1 MPKIDGMDYGILD
14 FLKLIGALGLFIFG
28 MKVMSEG
35 IQRVAG
41 SKLRQILS
49 AMTSNR
55 FTGVMTGFATTAIVQ
70 SSSATTVM
78 VVSFV
83 NAGLLKLRESIS
95 VIMGANIGTTVTA
108 WLIAIFAFGKFK
120 IAAFAFPIIAIA
132 FPLLFVKKSNLKD
145 LAEVLIGFAILFM
158 GLEALKDA
166 VPDLEGNSE
175 VLAFL
180 KEWTEMGFIS
190 TILFVLVGTII
201 TLVVQSSS
209 AAMALT
215 LTLLSKDIVTL
226 EVASAMVL
234 GENIGTTITAN
245 LAAMIGNVHA
255 KRAARAH
262 FIFNVFGVVWM
273 VIVFQPFLGFIEYI
287 YEPFS
292 AWVTG
297 INPDLGKGENEMML
311 SLFHTSF
318 NIINTLLLVWFVGFI
333 AKTVERLVK
342 SKGDDDEF
350 SLDYIGGGLMGTVE
364 LSLLEAYKEVAKF
377 GTITAKMNGMVE
389 TLLQTTEPKVRQPIL
404 DQVTK
409 YEDMTDNFELEITKY
424 LTDLSSEEMSGK
436 TSKRVR
442 NLLSI
447 TDDLEKVGDLFYQ
460 ITMNLESKFQRK
472 VYFVPKQRQNLQE
485 MFGLVEEALV
495 VMKNN
500 LASPADD
507 IDLTEATNIE
517 NKINE
522 FRNNLRESH
531 LKAVEKSTYS
541 VESGMVYND
550 VFIAL
555 EKIGDHIY
563 AVSQAVKGKV

>member
-1 MPKIDGMDYGILD
+1 MEFGVLD
-14 FLKLIGALGLFIFG
+14 VLKLIGALGLFIFG

-55 FTGVMTGFATTAIVQ
+55 FAGVMTGFATTAVVQ

-83 NAGLLKLRESIS
+83 NAGLLKLRESIG

-120 IAAFAFPIIAIA
+120 IAAFALPIIAIA
-132 FPLLFVKKSNLKD
+132 FPLLFIRRENLKNI
-145 LAEVLIGFAILFM
+145 AEVLIGFALLFM
-158 GLEALKDA
+158 GLEALKDS
-166 VPDLEGNSE
+166 VPDLGSHPEA
-175 VLAFL
+175 LAFL
-180 KEWTEMGFIS
+180 AEWTNMGFA
-190 TILFVLVGTII
+190 TTVLFVIVGTIV

-215 LTLLSKDIVTL
+215 LTLLSKDIITL
-226 EVASAMVL
+226 DIAAAMVL

-245 LAAMIGNVHA
+245 LAAMIANVHA

-262 FIFNVFGVVWM
+262 LIFNVFGVIWM
-273 VIVFQPFLGFIEYI
+273 LIVFKPFLGFIMEL

-292 AWVTG
+292 HWING
-297 INPDLGKGENEMML
+297 MNPDLGKGESEIML

-318 NIINTLLLVWFVGFI
+318 NILNTLLLVWFVNTI
-333 AKTVERLVK
+333 ANIVIKLVP
-342 SKGDDDEF
+342 SKGDDDLF
-350 SLDYIGGGLMGTVE
+350 SLDYIGSGIMGTPE
-364 LSLLEAYKEVAKF
+364 LSLLEAYKEVGKF
-377 GTITAKMNGMVE
+377 GGITARMNGFV
-389 TLLQTTEPKVRQPIL
+389 TDLLETTESKKRQPLIE
-404 DQVTK
+404 QVTK
-409 YEDMTDNFELEITKY
+409 YEDMTDNFEVEITKY
-424 LTDLSSEEMSGK
+424 LTDLSAEEMSPK
-436 TSKRVR
+436 TSQKVR

-447 TDDLEKVGDLFYQ
+447 TDDLEKIGDLFYQ

-472 VYFVPKQRQNLQE
+472 VYFVPKQRQNLKA
-485 MFGLVEEALV
+485 MFALVNEALS
-495 VMKNN
+495 VMKSN
-500 LASPADD
+500 LNQSADNLDLKGAS
-507 IDLTEATNIE
+507 DLESR
-517 NKINE
+517 INE
-522 FRNNLRESH
+522 LRNELRTKH
-531 LKAVEKSTYS
+531 LKDVEKSAYS
-541 VESGMVYND
+541 FESGMVYND

-563 AVSQAVKGKV
+563 AISAAIDGKV